1 MRRKNIAVVGMLLV
15 TCLSSVGCGQKK
27 DKQESLAATKT
38 SAFETASEK
47 QTEEKT
53 EKETIKET
61 SKETVKETETETE
74 KETESKTEADTK
86 TAVSESDELADGVY
100 TADFNTDSSMF
111 HVNEACDGKGTLTVK
126 DGEMTIHVSL
136 TSKKILN
143 LYYGLAADAVKEG
156 AQLLDP
162 TTDSVTYSDG
172 MTEEVY
178 GFDIPVPSLDQEF
191 DVALIGTKG
200 TWYDHK
206 VSVSNPEPK
215 EDDAKSTVDLED
227 GTYTAEVT
235 LEGGSGR
242 ATIESPATITV
253 KDGVATASIVWSS
266 PNYDYMI
273 VDGKKLFPVNTEGN
287 SVFEIPVASF
297 DTELDVIADT
307 VAIEA
312 NADESASDNK
322 TSMQNVLGEPTG
334 SMALSYAENFSVD
347 YYGDYTL
354 LKTKDG
360 TQILT
365 VPEDKDIPDNLDE
378 DIVVLKQPVDGI
390 YLVSSAVMD
399 MFRELGALDCIQ
411 FSGQKAENWYIDEA
425 KEAMEQGKMLYAGK
439 YSSPDYE
446 LLVSKKCSLAIENSM
461 ILHSPEVKEMLED
474 FDIPVIIEY
483 SSYETHPLG
492 RVEWIK
498 FFGALTGMEEE
509 AEKAFEKQTEIVK
522 HVTATKKTDKTVA
535 FFYITS
541 NGLVQVRQSNDY
553 IPKMIELAGGRY
565 IFENLGDDSKR
576 STMNMQVE
584 EFYNKAKDADYLIY
598 NSTIDGGVKSV
609 DELIEKC
616 SVLSDFKAVKSGDVW
631 CTEKD
636 VYQQSM
642 SIGFLIEDIHNMLQ
656 GADDKEMNYLYRL
669 D

>member
-1 MRRKNIAVVGMLLV
+1 MIKRHSIATVCCVMLIGLAGL
-15 TCLSSVGCGQKK
+15 CGCGSSSDTKK
-27 DKQESLAATKT
+27 DTVGITKEAT
-38 SAFETASEK
+38 SN
-47 QTEEKT
+47 
-53 EKETIKET
+53 
-61 SKETVKETETETE
+61 V
-74 KETESKTEADTK
+74 
-86 TAVSESDELADGVY
+86 
-100 TADFNTDSSMF
+100 
-111 HVNEACDGKGTLTVK
+111 
-126 DGEMTIHVSL
+126 
-136 TSKKILN
+136 
-143 LYYGLAADAVKEG
+143 DA
-156 AQLLDP
+156 
-162 TTDSVTYSDG
+162 
-172 MTEEVY
+172 
-178 GFDIPVPSLDQEF
+178 
-191 DVALIGTKG
+191 
-200 TWYDHK
+200 
-206 VSVSNPEPK
+206 
-215 EDDAKSTVDLED
+215 
-227 GTYTAEVT
+227 
-235 LEGGSGR
+235 
-242 ATIESPATITV
+242 
-253 KDGVATASIVWSS
+253 
-266 PNYDYMI
+266 
-273 VDGKKLFPVNTEGN
+273 
-287 SVFEIPVASF
+287 
-297 DTELDVIADT
+297 
-307 VAIEA
+307 
-312 NADESASDNK
+312 
-322 TSMQNVLGEPTG
+322 LGEPTDHLQL
-334 SMALSYAENFSVD
+334 AYAKNFSID
-347 YYGDYTL
+347 YYEGGYKL
-354 LKTKDG
+354 LTIKDG

-365 VPEDKDIPDNLDE
+365 VPEGKKAPDNLDE
-378 DIVVLKQPVDGI
+378 SIIVMQQPVNNI

-399 MFRELGALDCIQ
+399 MFRELNALDTIG
-411 FSGQKAENWYIDEA
+411 FSAQKAENWYVEGA
-425 KEAMEQGKMLYAGK
+425 KAAMENGDILYAGK

-446 LLVSKKCSLAIENSM
+446 LLVSKKCLLAIENSM

-509 AEKAFEKQTEIVK
+509 AEKAFEKQTEIEK

>member
-1 MRRKNIAVVGMLLV
+1 MIKRHSIATVCCVMLIGLAGL
-15 TCLSSVGCGQKK
+15 CGCG
-27 DKQESLAATKT
+27 S
-38 SAFETASEK
+38 SS
-47 QTEEKT
+47 
-53 EKETIKET
+53 
-61 SKETVKETETETE
+61 
-74 KETESKTEADTK
+74 DTNK
-86 TAVSESDELADGVY
+86 
-100 TADFNTDSSMF
+100 
-111 HVNEACDGKGTLTVK
+111 
-126 DGEMTIHVSL
+126 
-136 TSKKILN
+136 
-143 LYYGLAADAVKEG
+143 
-156 AQLLDP
+156 
-162 TTDSVTYSDG
+162 
-172 MTEEVY
+172 
-178 GFDIPVPSLDQEF
+178 
-191 DVALIGTKG
+191 
-200 TWYDHK
+200 
-206 VSVSNPEPK
+206 
-215 EDDAKSTVDLED
+215 
-227 GTYTAEVT
+227 
-235 LEGGSGR
+235 
-242 ATIESPATITV
+242 
-253 KDGVATASIVWSS
+253 
-266 PNYDYMI
+266 
-273 VDGKKLFPVNTEGN
+273 
-287 SVFEIPVASF
+287 
-297 DTELDVIADT
+297 DT
-307 VAIEA
+307 VGITKEA
-312 NADESASDNK
+312 
-322 TSMQNVLGEPTG
+322 TSNVDALGEP
-334 SMALSYAENFSVD
+334 SDHLQLAYAKNFSID
-347 YYGDYTL
+347 YYEGGYKL
-354 LKTKDG
+354 LTIKDG

-365 VPEDKDIPDNLDE
+365 VPEGKKAPDNLDE
-378 DIVVLKQPVDGI
+378 SIIVMQQPVNNI

-399 MFRELGALDCIQ
+399 MFRELNALDTIG
-411 FSGQKAENWYIDEA
+411 FSAQKAENWYVEGA
-425 KEAMEQGKMLYAGK
+425 KAAMENGDILYAGK

>member
-1 MRRKNIAVVGMLLV
+1 MIKRHSIATVCCVMLIGLAGL
-15 TCLSSVGCGQKK
+15 CGCGSSSDTKK
-27 DKQESLAATKT
+27 DTVGITKEAT
-38 SAFETASEK
+38 SN
-47 QTEEKT
+47 
-53 EKETIKET
+53 
-61 SKETVKETETETE
+61 V
-74 KETESKTEADTK
+74 
-86 TAVSESDELADGVY
+86 
-100 TADFNTDSSMF
+100 
-111 HVNEACDGKGTLTVK
+111 
-126 DGEMTIHVSL
+126 
-136 TSKKILN
+136 
-143 LYYGLAADAVKEG
+143 G
-156 AQLLDP
+156 A
-162 TTDSVTYSDG
+162 
-172 MTEEVY
+172 
-178 GFDIPVPSLDQEF
+178 
-191 DVALIGTKG
+191 
-200 TWYDHK
+200 
-206 VSVSNPEPK
+206 
-215 EDDAKSTVDLED
+215 
-227 GTYTAEVT
+227 
-235 LEGGSGR
+235 
-242 ATIESPATITV
+242 
-253 KDGVATASIVWSS
+253 
-266 PNYDYMI
+266 
-273 VDGKKLFPVNTEGN
+273 
-287 SVFEIPVASF
+287 
-297 DTELDVIADT
+297 
-307 VAIEA
+307 
-312 NADESASDNK
+312 
-322 TSMQNVLGEPTG
+322 LGEPTDHLQL
-334 SMALSYAENFSVD
+334 AYAKNFSID
-347 YYGDYTL
+347 YYEGGYKL
-354 LKTKDG
+354 LTIKDG

-365 VPEDKDIPDNLDE
+365 VPEGKKAPDNLDE
-378 DIVVLKQPVDGI
+378 SIIVMQQPVNNI

-399 MFRELGALDCIQ
+399 MFRELNALDTIG
-411 FSGQKAENWYIDEA
+411 FSAQKAENWYVEGA
-425 KEAMEQGKMLYAGK
+425 KAAMENGDILYAGK

>member
-1 MRRKNIAVVGMLLV
+1 MIKRHSIATVCCVMLIGLAGL
-15 TCLSSVGCGQKK
+15 CGCGSSSDTKK
-27 DKQESLAATKT
+27 DTVGITKEAT
-38 SAFETASEK
+38 SN
-47 QTEEKT
+47 
-53 EKETIKET
+53 
-61 SKETVKETETETE
+61 V
-74 KETESKTEADTK
+74 
-86 TAVSESDELADGVY
+86 
-100 TADFNTDSSMF
+100 
-111 HVNEACDGKGTLTVK
+111 
-126 DGEMTIHVSL
+126 
-136 TSKKILN
+136 
-143 LYYGLAADAVKEG
+143 G
-156 AQLLDP
+156 A
-162 TTDSVTYSDG
+162 
-172 MTEEVY
+172 
-178 GFDIPVPSLDQEF
+178 
-191 DVALIGTKG
+191 
-200 TWYDHK
+200 
-206 VSVSNPEPK
+206 
-215 EDDAKSTVDLED
+215 
-227 GTYTAEVT
+227 
-235 LEGGSGR
+235 
-242 ATIESPATITV
+242 
-253 KDGVATASIVWSS
+253 
-266 PNYDYMI
+266 
-273 VDGKKLFPVNTEGN
+273 
-287 SVFEIPVASF
+287 
-297 DTELDVIADT
+297 
-307 VAIEA
+307 
-312 NADESASDNK
+312 
-322 TSMQNVLGEPTG
+322 LGEPTDHLQL
-334 SMALSYAENFSVD
+334 AYAKNFSID
-347 YYGDYTL
+347 YYEGGYKFLTI
-354 LKTKDG
+354 KDG

-365 VPEDKDIPDNLDE
+365 VPEGKKAPDNLDE
-378 DIVVLKQPVDGI
+378 SIIVMQQPVNNI

-399 MFRELGALDCIQ
+399 MFRELNALDTIG
-411 FSGQKAENWYIDEA
+411 FSAQKAENWYVEGVKA
-425 KEAMEQGKMLYAGK
+425 AMENGDILYAGK

>member
-1 MRRKNIAVVGMLLV
+1 MIKRHSIATVCCVMLIGLAGL
-15 TCLSSVGCGQKK
+15 CGCG
-27 DKQESLAATKT
+27 S
-38 SAFETASEK
+38 SS
-47 QTEEKT
+47 
-53 EKETIKET
+53 
-61 SKETVKETETETE
+61 
-74 KETESKTEADTK
+74 DTNK
-86 TAVSESDELADGVY
+86 
-100 TADFNTDSSMF
+100 
-111 HVNEACDGKGTLTVK
+111 
-126 DGEMTIHVSL
+126 
-136 TSKKILN
+136 
-143 LYYGLAADAVKEG
+143 
-156 AQLLDP
+156 
-162 TTDSVTYSDG
+162 
-172 MTEEVY
+172 
-178 GFDIPVPSLDQEF
+178 
-191 DVALIGTKG
+191 
-200 TWYDHK
+200 
-206 VSVSNPEPK
+206 
-215 EDDAKSTVDLED
+215 
-227 GTYTAEVT
+227 
-235 LEGGSGR
+235 
-242 ATIESPATITV
+242 
-253 KDGVATASIVWSS
+253 
-266 PNYDYMI
+266 
-273 VDGKKLFPVNTEGN
+273 
-287 SVFEIPVASF
+287 
-297 DTELDVIADT
+297 DT
-307 VAIEA
+307 VGITKEA
-312 NADESASDNK
+312 
-322 TSMQNVLGEPTG
+322 TSNVDALGEPTDHLQL
-334 SMALSYAENFSVD
+334 AYAKNFSID
-347 YYGDYTL
+347 YYEGGYKL
-354 LKTKDG
+354 LTIKDG

-365 VPEDKDIPDNLDE
+365 VPEGKKAPDNLDE
-378 DIVVLKQPVDGI
+378 SIIVMQQPVNNI

-399 MFRELGALDCIQ
+399 MFRELNALDTIG
-411 FSGQKAENWYIDEA
+411 FSAQKAENWYVEGA
-425 KEAMEQGKMLYAGK
+425 KAAMENGDILYAGK

-642 SIGFLIEDIHNMLQ
+642 SIGFLIEDIQNMLQ

>member
-1 MRRKNIAVVGMLLV
+1 MIKRHSIATVCCVMLIGLAGL
-15 TCLSSVGCGQKK
+15 CGCG
-27 DKQESLAATKT
+27 S
-38 SAFETASEK
+38 SS
-47 QTEEKT
+47 
-53 EKETIKET
+53 
-61 SKETVKETETETE
+61 
-74 KETESKTEADTK
+74 DTNK
-86 TAVSESDELADGVY
+86 
-100 TADFNTDSSMF
+100 
-111 HVNEACDGKGTLTVK
+111 
-126 DGEMTIHVSL
+126 
-136 TSKKILN
+136 
-143 LYYGLAADAVKEG
+143 
-156 AQLLDP
+156 
-162 TTDSVTYSDG
+162 
-172 MTEEVY
+172 
-178 GFDIPVPSLDQEF
+178 
-191 DVALIGTKG
+191 
-200 TWYDHK
+200 
-206 VSVSNPEPK
+206 
-215 EDDAKSTVDLED
+215 
-227 GTYTAEVT
+227 
-235 LEGGSGR
+235 
-242 ATIESPATITV
+242 
-253 KDGVATASIVWSS
+253 
-266 PNYDYMI
+266 
-273 VDGKKLFPVNTEGN
+273 
-287 SVFEIPVASF
+287 
-297 DTELDVIADT
+297 DT
-307 VAIEA
+307 VGITKEA
-312 NADESASDNK
+312 
-322 TSMQNVLGEPTG
+322 TSNVDALGEPTDHLQL
-334 SMALSYAENFSVD
+334 AYAKNFSID
-347 YYGDYTL
+347 YYEGGYKL
-354 LKTKDG
+354 LTIKDG

-365 VPEDKDIPDNLDE
+365 VPEGKKAQDNLDE
-378 DIVVLKQPVDGI
+378 SIIVMQQPVNNI

-399 MFRELGALDCIQ
+399 MFRELNALDTIG
-411 FSGQKAENWYIDEA
+411 FSAQKAENWYVEGA
-425 KEAMEQGKMLYAGK
+425 KAAMENGDILYAGK

>member
-1 MRRKNIAVVGMLLV
+1 MIKRHSIA
-15 TCLSSVGCGQKK
+15 TVGCVMLIGLAGLCGCGSSSDTKK
-27 DKQESLAATKT
+27 DTVGITKEAT
-38 SAFETASEK
+38 SN
-47 QTEEKT
+47 
-53 EKETIKET
+53 
-61 SKETVKETETETE
+61 V
-74 KETESKTEADTK
+74 
-86 TAVSESDELADGVY
+86 
-100 TADFNTDSSMF
+100 
-111 HVNEACDGKGTLTVK
+111 
-126 DGEMTIHVSL
+126 
-136 TSKKILN
+136 
-143 LYYGLAADAVKEG
+143 G
-156 AQLLDP
+156 A
-162 TTDSVTYSDG
+162 
-172 MTEEVY
+172 
-178 GFDIPVPSLDQEF
+178 
-191 DVALIGTKG
+191 
-200 TWYDHK
+200 
-206 VSVSNPEPK
+206 
-215 EDDAKSTVDLED
+215 
-227 GTYTAEVT
+227 
-235 LEGGSGR
+235 
-242 ATIESPATITV
+242 
-253 KDGVATASIVWSS
+253 
-266 PNYDYMI
+266 
-273 VDGKKLFPVNTEGN
+273 
-287 SVFEIPVASF
+287 
-297 DTELDVIADT
+297 
-307 VAIEA
+307 
-312 NADESASDNK
+312 
-322 TSMQNVLGEPTG
+322 LGEPTDHLQL
-334 SMALSYAENFSVD
+334 AYAKNFSID
-347 YYGDYTL
+347 YYEGGYKL
-354 LKTKDG
+354 LTIKDG

-365 VPEDKDIPDNLDE
+365 VPEGKKAPDNLDE
-378 DIVVLKQPVDGI
+378 SIIVMQQPVNNI

-399 MFRELGALDCIQ
+399 MFRELNALDTIG
-411 FSGQKAENWYIDEA
+411 FSAQKAETWYVEGA
-425 KEAMEQGKMLYAGK
+425 KAAMENGDILYAGK

-616 SVLSDFKAVKSGDVW
+616 SVLYDFKAVKSGDVW

>member
-1 MRRKNIAVVGMLLV
+1 MIKRHSIATVCCVMLIGLAGL
-15 TCLSSVGCGQKK
+15 CGCGSSSDTKK
-27 DKQESLAATKT
+27 DTVGITKEAT
-38 SAFETASEK
+38 SN
-47 QTEEKT
+47 
-53 EKETIKET
+53 
-61 SKETVKETETETE
+61 V
-74 KETESKTEADTK
+74 
-86 TAVSESDELADGVY
+86 
-100 TADFNTDSSMF
+100 
-111 HVNEACDGKGTLTVK
+111 
-126 DGEMTIHVSL
+126 
-136 TSKKILN
+136 
-143 LYYGLAADAVKEG
+143 DA
-156 AQLLDP
+156 
-162 TTDSVTYSDG
+162 
-172 MTEEVY
+172 
-178 GFDIPVPSLDQEF
+178 
-191 DVALIGTKG
+191 
-200 TWYDHK
+200 
-206 VSVSNPEPK
+206 
-215 EDDAKSTVDLED
+215 
-227 GTYTAEVT
+227 
-235 LEGGSGR
+235 
-242 ATIESPATITV
+242 
-253 KDGVATASIVWSS
+253 
-266 PNYDYMI
+266 
-273 VDGKKLFPVNTEGN
+273 
-287 SVFEIPVASF
+287 
-297 DTELDVIADT
+297 
-307 VAIEA
+307 
-312 NADESASDNK
+312 
-322 TSMQNVLGEPTG
+322 LGEPTDHLQL
-334 SMALSYAENFSVD
+334 AYAKNFSID
-347 YYGDYTL
+347 NYEGGYKL
-354 LKTKDG
+354 LTIKDG

-365 VPEDKDIPDNLDE
+365 VPEGKKAPDNLDE
-378 DIVVLKQPVDGI
+378 SIIVMQQPVNNI

-399 MFRELGALDCIQ
+399 MFRELNALDTIG
-411 FSGQKAENWYIDEA
+411 FSAQKAENWYVEGA
-425 KEAMEQGKMLYAGK
+425 KAAMENGDILYAGK

>member
-1 MRRKNIAVVGMLLV
+1 MIKRHSIATVCCVMLIGLAGL
-15 TCLSSVGCGQKK
+15 CGCGSSSDTKK
-27 DKQESLAATKT
+27 DTVGITKEAT
-38 SAFETASEK
+38 SN
-47 QTEEKT
+47 
-53 EKETIKET
+53 
-61 SKETVKETETETE
+61 V
-74 KETESKTEADTK
+74 
-86 TAVSESDELADGVY
+86 
-100 TADFNTDSSMF
+100 
-111 HVNEACDGKGTLTVK
+111 
-126 DGEMTIHVSL
+126 
-136 TSKKILN
+136 
-143 LYYGLAADAVKEG
+143 DA
-156 AQLLDP
+156 
-162 TTDSVTYSDG
+162 
-172 MTEEVY
+172 
-178 GFDIPVPSLDQEF
+178 
-191 DVALIGTKG
+191 
-200 TWYDHK
+200 
-206 VSVSNPEPK
+206 
-215 EDDAKSTVDLED
+215 
-227 GTYTAEVT
+227 
-235 LEGGSGR
+235 
-242 ATIESPATITV
+242 
-253 KDGVATASIVWSS
+253 
-266 PNYDYMI
+266 
-273 VDGKKLFPVNTEGN
+273 
-287 SVFEIPVASF
+287 
-297 DTELDVIADT
+297 
-307 VAIEA
+307 
-312 NADESASDNK
+312 
-322 TSMQNVLGEPTG
+322 LGEPTDHLQL
-334 SMALSYAENFSVD
+334 AYAKNFSID
-347 YYGDYTL
+347 YYEGGYKL
-354 LKTKDG
+354 LTIKDG

-365 VPEDKDIPDNLDE
+365 VPEGKKAPDNLDE
-378 DIVVLKQPVDGI
+378 SIIVMQQPVNNI

-399 MFRELGALDCIQ
+399 MFRELNALDTIG
-411 FSGQKAENWYIDEA
+411 FSAQKAENWYVEGA
-425 KEAMEQGKMLYAGK
+425 KAAMENGDILYAGK

-642 SIGFLIEDIHNMLQ
+642 SIGFFIEDIHNMLQ

-669 D
+669 N

>member
-1 MRRKNIAVVGMLLV
+1 MMKRHSIATAGCVMFIGLAWL
-15 TCLSSVGCGQKK
+15 CGCGTSSDIKK
-27 DKQESLAATKT
+27 DTVGVTKEAT
-38 SAFETASEK
+38 
-47 QTEEKT
+47 
-53 EKETIKET
+53 
-61 SKETVKETETETE
+61 
-74 KETESKTEADTK
+74 
-86 TAVSESDELADGVY
+86 
-100 TADFNTDSSMF
+100 
-111 HVNEACDGKGTLTVK
+111 
-126 DGEMTIHVSL
+126 
-136 TSKKILN
+136 
-143 LYYGLAADAVKEG
+143 
-156 AQLLDP
+156 
-162 TTDSVTYSDG
+162 
-172 MTEEVY
+172 
-178 GFDIPVPSLDQEF
+178 
-191 DVALIGTKG
+191 
-200 TWYDHK
+200 
-206 VSVSNPEPK
+206 SN
-215 EDDAKSTVDLED
+215 V
-227 GTYTAEVT
+227 G
-235 LEGGSGR
+235 
-242 ATIESPATITV
+242 
-253 KDGVATASIVWSS
+253 
-266 PNYDYMI
+266 
-273 VDGKKLFPVNTEGN
+273 
-287 SVFEIPVASF
+287 
-297 DTELDVIADT
+297 
-307 VAIEA
+307 
-312 NADESASDNK
+312 
-322 TSMQNVLGEPTG
+322 VLGEPTG
-334 SMALSYAENFSVD
+334 HIQLTYAKNFSID
-347 YYGDYTL
+347 YYDGGYKL
-354 LKTKDG
+354 LTIKDG
-360 TQILT
+360 TQILI
-365 VPEDKDIPDNLDE
+365 VPKGKEAPDNLDE
-378 DIVVLKQPVDGI
+378 SIIVLQQPVKNI

-399 MFRELGALDCIQ
+399 MFRELNAFDTIG
-411 FSGQKAENWYIDEA
+411 FSAQKAENWYVDGA
-425 KEAMEQGKMLYAGK
+425 KDAMENGDILYAGK

>member
-1 MRRKNIAVVGMLLV
+1 MMKRHSIATAGCVLLIGLAWL
-15 TCLSSVGCGQKK
+15 CGCGTSSDIKK
-27 DKQESLAATKT
+27 DTVGVTKEAT
-38 SAFETASEK
+38 SN
-47 QTEEKT
+47 
-53 EKETIKET
+53 
-61 SKETVKETETETE
+61 V
-74 KETESKTEADTK
+74 
-86 TAVSESDELADGVY
+86 
-100 TADFNTDSSMF
+100 
-111 HVNEACDGKGTLTVK
+111 
-126 DGEMTIHVSL
+126 
-136 TSKKILN
+136 
-143 LYYGLAADAVKEG
+143 G
-156 AQLLDP
+156 A
-162 TTDSVTYSDG
+162 
-172 MTEEVY
+172 
-178 GFDIPVPSLDQEF
+178 
-191 DVALIGTKG
+191 
-200 TWYDHK
+200 
-206 VSVSNPEPK
+206 
-215 EDDAKSTVDLED
+215 
-227 GTYTAEVT
+227 
-235 LEGGSGR
+235 
-242 ATIESPATITV
+242 
-253 KDGVATASIVWSS
+253 
-266 PNYDYMI
+266 
-273 VDGKKLFPVNTEGN
+273 
-287 SVFEIPVASF
+287 
-297 DTELDVIADT
+297 
-307 VAIEA
+307 
-312 NADESASDNK
+312 
-322 TSMQNVLGEPTG
+322 LGESTG
-334 SMALSYAENFSVD
+334 HLQLAYAKNFSID
-347 YYGDYTL
+347 YYDGGYKL
-354 LKTKDG
+354 LTIKDG

-365 VPEDKDIPDNLDE
+365 VPEGKKAPDNLDE
-378 DIVVLKQPVDGI
+378 SIIVLQQPVKNI

-399 MFRELGALDCIQ
+399 MFRELNAFDTIG
-411 FSGQKAENWYIDEA
+411 FSAQKAENWYVDGA
-425 KEAMEQGKMLYAGK
+425 KAAMENGDILYAGK

-461 ILHSPEVKEMLED
+461 ILHSPDVKEMLED

-483 SSYETHPLG
+483 SSYETDPLG

-498 FFGALTGMEEE
+498 FFGALTGKEEE

>member
-1 MRRKNIAVVGMLLV
+1 MIKRHSIATVCCVMLIGLAGL
-15 TCLSSVGCGQKK
+15 CGCGSSSDTKK
-27 DKQESLAATKT
+27 DTVGITKEAT
-38 SAFETASEK
+38 SN
-47 QTEEKT
+47 
-53 EKETIKET
+53 
-61 SKETVKETETETE
+61 V
-74 KETESKTEADTK
+74 
-86 TAVSESDELADGVY
+86 
-100 TADFNTDSSMF
+100 
-111 HVNEACDGKGTLTVK
+111 
-126 DGEMTIHVSL
+126 
-136 TSKKILN
+136 
-143 LYYGLAADAVKEG
+143 DA
-156 AQLLDP
+156 
-162 TTDSVTYSDG
+162 
-172 MTEEVY
+172 
-178 GFDIPVPSLDQEF
+178 
-191 DVALIGTKG
+191 
-200 TWYDHK
+200 
-206 VSVSNPEPK
+206 
-215 EDDAKSTVDLED
+215 
-227 GTYTAEVT
+227 
-235 LEGGSGR
+235 
-242 ATIESPATITV
+242 
-253 KDGVATASIVWSS
+253 
-266 PNYDYMI
+266 
-273 VDGKKLFPVNTEGN
+273 
-287 SVFEIPVASF
+287 
-297 DTELDVIADT
+297 
-307 VAIEA
+307 
-312 NADESASDNK
+312 
-322 TSMQNVLGEPTG
+322 LGEPTDHLQL
-334 SMALSYAENFSVD
+334 AYAKNFSID
-347 YYGDYTL
+347 YYEGGYKL
-354 LKTKDG
+354 LTIKDG

-365 VPEDKDIPDNLDE
+365 VPEEKKAPDNLDE
-378 DIVVLKQPVDGI
+378 SIIVMQQPVNNI

-399 MFRELGALDCIQ
+399 MFRELNALDTIG
-411 FSGQKAENWYIDEA
+411 FSAQKAENWYVEGA
-425 KEAMEQGKMLYAGK
+425 KAAMENGDILYAGK

>member
-1 MRRKNIAVVGMLLV
+1 MIKRHSIATVCCVMLIGLAGL
-15 TCLSSVGCGQKK
+15 CGCG
-27 DKQESLAATKT
+27 S
-38 SAFETASEK
+38 SS
-47 QTEEKT
+47 
-53 EKETIKET
+53 
-61 SKETVKETETETE
+61 
-74 KETESKTEADTK
+74 DTNK
-86 TAVSESDELADGVY
+86 
-100 TADFNTDSSMF
+100 
-111 HVNEACDGKGTLTVK
+111 
-126 DGEMTIHVSL
+126 
-136 TSKKILN
+136 
-143 LYYGLAADAVKEG
+143 
-156 AQLLDP
+156 
-162 TTDSVTYSDG
+162 
-172 MTEEVY
+172 
-178 GFDIPVPSLDQEF
+178 
-191 DVALIGTKG
+191 
-200 TWYDHK
+200 
-206 VSVSNPEPK
+206 
-215 EDDAKSTVDLED
+215 
-227 GTYTAEVT
+227 
-235 LEGGSGR
+235 
-242 ATIESPATITV
+242 
-253 KDGVATASIVWSS
+253 
-266 PNYDYMI
+266 
-273 VDGKKLFPVNTEGN
+273 
-287 SVFEIPVASF
+287 
-297 DTELDVIADT
+297 DT
-307 VAIEA
+307 VGITKEA
-312 NADESASDNK
+312 
-322 TSMQNVLGEPTG
+322 TSNVDALGEPTDHLQL
-334 SMALSYAENFSVD
+334 AYAKNFSID
-347 YYGDYTL
+347 YYEGGYKL
-354 LKTKDG
+354 LTIKDG

-365 VPEDKDIPDNLDE
+365 VPVGNKAPDNLDE
-378 DIVVLKQPVDGI
+378 SIIVMQQPVNNI

-399 MFRELGALDCIQ
+399 MFRELNALDTIG
-411 FSGQKAENWYIDEA
+411 FSAQKAENWYVKGA
-425 KEAMEQGKMLYAGK
+425 KAAMENGDILYAGK

-616 SVLSDFKAVKSGDVW
+616 SVLSDFKAVKSGNVW

-656 GADDKEMNYLYRL
+656 DADDKEMNYLYRL

>member
-1 MRRKNIAVVGMLLV
+1 MRLNIKLHLTHLPLRQSNQMIKRHSIATVCCVMLIGLAGL
-15 TCLSSVGCGQKK
+15 CGCGSSSDTKK
-27 DKQESLAATKT
+27 DTVGITKEAT
-38 SAFETASEK
+38 SN
-47 QTEEKT
+47 
-53 EKETIKET
+53 
-61 SKETVKETETETE
+61 V
-74 KETESKTEADTK
+74 
-86 TAVSESDELADGVY
+86 
-100 TADFNTDSSMF
+100 
-111 HVNEACDGKGTLTVK
+111 
-126 DGEMTIHVSL
+126 
-136 TSKKILN
+136 
-143 LYYGLAADAVKEG
+143 G
-156 AQLLDP
+156 A
-162 TTDSVTYSDG
+162 
-172 MTEEVY
+172 
-178 GFDIPVPSLDQEF
+178 
-191 DVALIGTKG
+191 
-200 TWYDHK
+200 
-206 VSVSNPEPK
+206 
-215 EDDAKSTVDLED
+215 
-227 GTYTAEVT
+227 
-235 LEGGSGR
+235 
-242 ATIESPATITV
+242 
-253 KDGVATASIVWSS
+253 
-266 PNYDYMI
+266 
-273 VDGKKLFPVNTEGN
+273 
-287 SVFEIPVASF
+287 
-297 DTELDVIADT
+297 
-307 VAIEA
+307 
-312 NADESASDNK
+312 
-322 TSMQNVLGEPTG
+322 LGEPTDHLQL
-334 SMALSYAENFSVD
+334 AYAKNFSID
-347 YYGDYTL
+347 YYEGGYKL
-354 LKTKDG
+354 LTIKDG

-365 VPEDKDIPDNLDE
+365 VPEGKKAPDNLDE
-378 DIVVLKQPVDGI
+378 SIIVMQQPVNNI

-399 MFRELGALDCIQ
+399 MFRELNALDTIG
-411 FSGQKAENWYIDEA
+411 FSAQKAENWYVEGA
-425 KEAMEQGKMLYAGK
+425 KAAMENGDILYAGK

>member
-1 MRRKNIAVVGMLLV
+1 MIKRHSIATVCCVMLIGLAGL
-15 TCLSSVGCGQKK
+15 CGCGSSSDTKK
-27 DKQESLAATKT
+27 DTVGITKEAT
-38 SAFETASEK
+38 SN
-47 QTEEKT
+47 
-53 EKETIKET
+53 
-61 SKETVKETETETE
+61 V
-74 KETESKTEADTK
+74 
-86 TAVSESDELADGVY
+86 
-100 TADFNTDSSMF
+100 
-111 HVNEACDGKGTLTVK
+111 
-126 DGEMTIHVSL
+126 
-136 TSKKILN
+136 
-143 LYYGLAADAVKEG
+143 DA
-156 AQLLDP
+156 
-162 TTDSVTYSDG
+162 
-172 MTEEVY
+172 
-178 GFDIPVPSLDQEF
+178 
-191 DVALIGTKG
+191 
-200 TWYDHK
+200 
-206 VSVSNPEPK
+206 
-215 EDDAKSTVDLED
+215 
-227 GTYTAEVT
+227 
-235 LEGGSGR
+235 
-242 ATIESPATITV
+242 
-253 KDGVATASIVWSS
+253 
-266 PNYDYMI
+266 
-273 VDGKKLFPVNTEGN
+273 
-287 SVFEIPVASF
+287 
-297 DTELDVIADT
+297 
-307 VAIEA
+307 
-312 NADESASDNK
+312 
-322 TSMQNVLGEPTG
+322 LGEPTDHLQL
-334 SMALSYAENFSVD
+334 AYAKNFSID
-347 YYGDYTL
+347 YYEGGYKL
-354 LKTKDG
+354 LTMKDG

-365 VPEDKDIPDNLDE
+365 VPEGKKAPDNLDE
-378 DIVVLKQPVDGI
+378 SIIVMQQPVNNI

-399 MFRELGALDCIQ
+399 MFRELNALDTIG
-411 FSGQKAENWYIDEA
+411 FSAQKAENWYVEGA
-425 KEAMEQGKMLYAGK
+425 KAAMENGDILYAGK

-656 GADDKEMNYLYRL
+656 GADDKEMNYLYCL